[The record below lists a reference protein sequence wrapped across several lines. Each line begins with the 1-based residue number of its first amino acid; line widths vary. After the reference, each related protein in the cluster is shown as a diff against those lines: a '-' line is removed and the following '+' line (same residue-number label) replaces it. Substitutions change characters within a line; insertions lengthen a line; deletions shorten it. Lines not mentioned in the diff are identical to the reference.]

1 MKLNLAT
8 RLFAAVLLTAVAV
21 AAAMGVSAH
30 VNLNR
35 DFLGYLNEQAK
46 NRLDLAVPSV
56 TDGYRQHG
64 SWDFL
69 RERPGLWYRLLRPL
83 PGDDTRVPVADRP
96 PTPAT
101 PAELTGA
108 SRRFTLLDENRQRI
122 VGFATGLAALLAA
135 GAVAF
140 WVSRRLLR
148 PVQRVAEAS
157 QKLAG
162 GDYSVRVPQ
171 TEAQDEIGQLGRHFN
186 HLALTLQRNECMR
199 REFMADVSHELRT
212 PLSVLNGELEALQ
225 DGVRRLEPA
234 SLRALQGEVAT
245 LHKLVDDL
253 YELSLAD
260 VGALSYR
267 KSPLDL
273 REVIGDA
280 AEAFTERLQ
289 SQGLALKVELPAE
302 PLSTF
307 GDERR
312 LRQLFAN
319 LLENCCRY
327 TDAGGSV
334 QMSARRAG
342 RHTLVEVHDSAP
354 GVPADLVPRL
364 FERFFRVEPSRSR
377 ASGGAG
383 LGLSI
388 CQRIVEAHEGPD
400 PLPLDPGPARVLVV
414 EDEPRLASLLADYL
428 RAAGHHPE
436 CVSDGAAALTAWRER
451 QHDLVL
457 LDLML
462 PGVDG
467 LSVCRQLRAVSR
479 VPIVML
485 TARADERVGSAGRR
499 GDPWQATASPQQ
511 ARPWSSRKTPGA
523 RAGSTSPSTSRPSS
537 SACSRRCRPSPTAC
551 SPARSCWTCCTTMVA
566 S

>member
-83 PGDDTRVPVADRP
+83 PGDDTRVPVAERP
-96 PTPAT
+96 PTPAA

-122 VGFATGLAALLAA
+122 VGFASPAPNSIERAIVVDGLTVGWLVLSPFESVSYGAEKRFADAQARSAWVVGLAALLAA

-186 HLALTLQRNECMR
+186 HLALTLQRNESMR

-225 DGVRRLEPA
+225 DGVRRLDPA

-289 SQGLALKVELPAE
+289 SQGLALKVELPPE

-388 CQRIVEAHEGPD
+388 CQRIVEAHEG
-400 PLPLDPGPARVLVV
+400 RI
-414 EDEPRLASLLADYL
+414 E
-428 RAAGHHPE
+428 AA
-436 CVSDGAAALTAWRER
+436 
-451 QHDLVL
+451 
-457 LDLML
+457 
-462 PGVDG
+462 
-467 LSVCRQLRAVSR
+467 
-479 VPIVML
+479 
-485 TARADERVGSAGRR
+485 
-499 GDPWQATASPQQ
+499 
-511 ARPWSSRKTPGA
+511 
-523 RAGSTSPSTSRPSS
+523 
-537 SACSRRCRPSPTAC
+537 PSPLGGLC
-551 SPARSCWTCCTTMVA
+551 LRVELPALA
-566 S
+566 